1 MHAMAHALLEWETI
15 DKEQIDDIMEGRPPR
30 APRSTEAQENMKPR
44 ASQPAA
50 KPTVKAEEPPAAAD
64 AAPTDKLVDTG
75 SDEPDVGSKRTE
87 RRQQARITCAL
98 SSPSAKAAAPA
109 ALRLSGG
116 LFQCEKKKE

>member
-44 ASQPAA
+44 APQPAA

-75 SDEPDVGSKRTE
+75 SDEPDVGSKTNGN
-87 RRQQARITCAL
+87 Q
-98 SSPSAKAAAPA
+98 SAPKDGSKP
-109 ALRLSGG
+109 
-116 LFQCEKKKE
+116 E